1 MLVAFAKLNGAGNDF
16 ILIDDREGNLKLK
29 PSEVARLCHRQNGI
43 GADGLILQ
51 RQSKQAGVEWQW
63 EFYNNDGS
71 SAEMCGNGARCFAR
85 FVTSNGSESASRFR
99 IQTLAGVIEA
109 GVAGEEISVGLTT
122 PEDAR
127 FGIVLQ
133 LEEKSYELDFIN
145 TGVPHAVLFLDE
157 VDNGIVQQI
166 GQRIRFHS
174 YFAPKGTNVNFA
186 SRIGE
191 NQIRLRTYERGVEAE
206 TLACGTGVTASALLA
221 ARRYGWKS
229 PVLVEVKSGDT
240 LKVSFDL
247 DGEGYS
253 KVTLTGPAKQVFT
266 GLVELPDVGA

>member
-16 ILIDDREGNLKLK
+16 ILIDDREGKLKLQ
-29 PSEVARLCHRQNGI
+29 PSTVASLCHRQNGI

-51 RQSKQAGVEWQW
+51 RESKQAGIQW
-63 EFYNNDGS
+63 EWEFFNSDGS

-85 FVTSNGSESASRFR
+85 FVTGNGSESGSEFR
-99 IQTLAGVIEA
+99 IKTLAGVIEA
-109 GVAGEEISVGLTT
+109 SVSGEEISVGLTT
-122 PEDAR
+122 PRDAR
-127 FGIVLQ
+127 YGIVLQ
-133 LEEKSYELDFIN
+133 MEERTCELDFIN
-145 TGVPHAVLFLDE
+145 TGVPHAVLFLDNVE
-157 VDNGIVQQI
+157 SAMVQEI

-186 SRIGE
+186 GRVDE
-191 NQIRLRTYERGVEAE
+191 NHIRLRTYERGVEAE

-229 PVLVEVKSGDT
+229 PVLVDVKNGDT
-240 LKVSFDL
+240 LKVSFVM
-247 DGEGYS
+247 DGENYT

-266 GLVELPDVGA
+266 GHVEITDMAQ